1 MVPSSVNYYGLRTCL
16 TINKSLIPKNY
27 IASILVS
34 PSIRHLTVK
43 IYTTIIQICITPG
56 TFPDL
61 ISLTRPK
68 RVLSSGREG
77 QGLATQ
83 PATRAPPERPD
94 TLLVQGLTRPFTGT
108 LFP

>member
-1 MVPSSVNYYGLRTCL
+1 MIFN
-16 TINKSLIPKNY
+16 TIYLNFE
-27 IASILVS
+27 LVQ
-34 PSIRHLTVK
+34 IMQYVQTVK

-83 PATRAPPERPD
+83 PATRAPPERTD